1 MFSKNRKTKAFAIL
15 HSLRQPEIQ
24 EELLQRYR
32 NFDRSYLRGLEDHLR
47 QMIPGIGV
55 GNFFC
60 IALLFSLLRMSMVD
74 TFQCK

>member
-15 HSLRQPEIQ
+15 QSMKQPEIQ

-32 NFDRSYLRGLEDHLR
+32 NFDTSYLRGLEEHLR
-47 QMIPGIGV
+47 QLMPAIGCA
-55 GNFFC
+55 NFFC
-60 IALLFSLLRMSMVD
+60 IGLLFIFLRMTMVD